1 MPRTAR
7 TADGVEV
14 DMVLGFKGKLWAFEM
29 KLTTNPGK
37 GDLDRMKKTAS
48 MIGADHKVLV
58 SKSNRTIK
66 GQDEIITGVKV
77 ALNMMVEVQ

>member
-1 MPRTAR
+1 LQIK
-7 TADGVEV
+7 DE
-14 DMVLGFKGKLWAFEM
+14 LWAFEI
-29 KLTTNPGK
+29 KLTTSPGK
-37 GDLDRMKKTAS
+37 RDLDRMKKTAS

-66 GQDEIITGVKV
+66 GQDEIITGVKG